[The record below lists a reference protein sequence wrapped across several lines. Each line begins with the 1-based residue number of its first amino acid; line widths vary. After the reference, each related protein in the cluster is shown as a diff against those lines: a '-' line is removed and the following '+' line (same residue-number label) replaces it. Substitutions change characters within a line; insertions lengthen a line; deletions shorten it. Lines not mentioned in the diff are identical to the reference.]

1 MTKCVSVFKLYDMA
15 YRLLDEVTPRR
26 YNCGDLCGSACCK
39 NLSQSS
45 DSSAIP
51 TGMLLLPYEKDYLQ
65 HAGANGF
72 SYLCDSS
79 HTDADMVLCH
89 GRCDRR
95 FRPFACR
102 IFPYYVSFDTQ
113 NVPSM
118 RLRPDPRA
126 VQICPLVSQ
135 RAVKRC
141 APRFIRHVKEA
152 VRLLSYEPLIREDF
166 LKTAEFLDAMYDF
179 YEKIVQ

>member
-1 MTKCVSVFKLYDMA
+1 MTECVSVFKLYDMA

-26 YNCGDLCGSACCK
+26 YNCGSLCGAACCK
-39 NLSQSS
+39 NLSQNP
-45 DSSAIP
+45 DSSAVP

-65 HAGANGF
+65 HAGADGF
-72 SYLCDSS
+72 AYLCDSS
-79 HTDADMVLCH
+79 HTDADMLLCH
-89 GRCDRR
+89 GCCDRR

-102 IFPYYVSFDTQ
+102 IFPYYVSFDTKSE
-113 NVPSM
+113 PLM

-141 APRFIRHVKEA
+141 TPRFIRHVKEA
-152 VRLLSYEPLIREDF
+152 VRLLSHEPLIRED
-166 LKTAEFLDAMYDF
+166 LHKTAEFLDAMYDF
-179 YEKIVQ
+179 YGKIVQ

>member
-45 DSSAIP
+45 DSSSIP

-102 IFPYYVSFDTQ
+102 IFPYYMSCRSAPKMLRCGCVRIRGQCRFVRSYRKE
-113 NVPSM
+113 PSN
-118 RLRPDPRA
+118 
-126 VQICPLVSQ
+126 
-135 RAVKRC
+135 
-141 APRFIRHVKEA
+141 A
-152 VRLLSYEPLIREDF
+152 VRHALSATSKKRYAYCPMSHLYGRIS
-166 LKTAEFLDAMYDF
+166 LKRLSF
-179 YEKIVQ
+179 